1 MTEFGR
7 LARNDNLVL
16 FSSTSSL
23 QRVSTQQSHLNNPHR
38 LPRAVTPQSYTLRL
52 SPDLRTATF
61 NGSVSIDVTVHSS
74 VECIVMNAKELTI
87 TSVHVDGTEAGWS
100 LHEASERLI
109 IDISCDAGNS
119 TIDINFAGVLN
130 DKLRGFYR
138 STYVDDKGEEQVIA
152 TTQMQ
157 STDCRR
163 AFPCFDEPDF
173 KAVFR
178 VALEVDEGLLA
189 ISNGREISRTSLS
202 SGRTLVHFADT
213 MPMSTYLVA
222 FVVGKLEATE
232 PVMVN
237 GIPLR
242 TIHIPGKAHLTEFG
256 LNVGAYCLDW
266 FERYYEIP
274 YPSDKVD
281 MIALPDFAAGAMENL
296 GCITFREVLLLVD
309 PTTSTQV
316 ERELVADVVAHEL
329 AHMWFGDLVT
339 MKWWNGIWLNEAFAT
354 FMEVAAC
361 DAFAPQWKR
370 LVSFG
375 LERSVAFETD
385 SLHSTRPIEFEVLS
399 PDDSE
404 GMFDVLTYQKGG
416 AVLRMLEQ
424 YLGEERFRRGVN
436 RYLTTHSHGNT
447 ETSDLW
453 DAIEASV
460 DDGGEN
466 IPVRRLMDSWIW
478 QAGYPLVTAHLTDGH
493 LVLDQRR
500 FSFDDEPDATTWLVP
515 VHVRVGDSLHKLL
528 LQDEPIRLPIPNP
541 SVPIVVNAGGSGFY
555 RVPYSEELLRRLVGD
570 TFGELDVLERYN
582 LVDDAWNSVVAGH
595 SPASRFVEMCKQWR
609 DERDLAV
616 WQAMIAGL
624 KFINRLLSTED
635 DSFLAPHV
643 VEIVT
648 PCLHDLGWE
657 PRTGESDLD
666 AKLRGLVVSTLAVL
680 GHDADAQRRCR
691 DIFNRSANEDLDP
704 ELVASATSV
713 VAAIGDKTDYEA
725 FLARFR
731 EPSTPQEQVRMLYAL
746 DDFDSEELVI
756 RSCELAFSGEV
767 KTQNAPFLLNRCI
780 ANKNHGEVAWRHVRQ
795 HWDAANE
802 TFPVN
807 TIIRMIDSVRLLMS
821 DVAEADVQAFFG
833 EHDIPQAVL
842 TLKQVLERQ
851 RVNSSLRRREADR
864 LVSDLSR

>member
-1 MTEFGR
+1 
-7 LARNDNLVL
+7 
-16 FSSTSSL
+16 
-23 QRVSTQQSHLNNPHR
+23 
-38 LPRAVTPQSYTLRL
+38 
-52 SPDLRTATF
+52 
-61 NGSVSIDVTVHSS
+61 
-74 VECIVMNAKELTI
+74 MNAKELTVA
-87 TSVHVDGTEAGWS
+87 SVSIDGVEMGWS
-100 LHEASERLI
+100 LHEATERLI
-109 IDISCDAGNS
+109 IDSARDAGKA
-119 TIDINFAGVLN
+119 TIDITFSGVLN

-138 STYVDDKGEEQVIA
+138 STYVDDRGEEQIIA

-189 ISNGREISRTSLS
+189 ISNGKETSRTSLGG
-202 SGRTLVHFADT
+202 GRTLVHFADT

-242 TIHIPGKAHLTEFG
+242 TIHVPGKSHLTEFG
-256 LNVGAYCLDW
+256 LKVGAYCLDW
-266 FERYYEIP
+266 FERYYDIP

-309 PTTSTQV
+309 PATSTQV

-370 LVSFG
+370 WVSFG

-385 SLHSTRPIEFEVLS
+385 SLRSTRPIEFEVLS

-424 YLGEERFRRGVN
+424 FLGEQRFRRGVN
-436 RYLTTHSHGNT
+436 RYLTSHSHGNT

-460 DDGGEN
+460 NEDGGESV
-466 IPVRRLMDSWIW
+466 PVRRLMDSWIW
-478 QAGYPLVTAHLTDGH
+478 QAGYPLVSARLVDGQ

-515 VHVRVGDSLHKLL
+515 IQVRVGDTMHKLL
-528 LQDEPIRLPIPNP
+528 LQDVPVGLSLPNGP
-541 SVPIVVNAGGSGFY
+541 VPIVVNAGGSGFF
-555 RVPYSEELLRRLVGD
+555 RVAYSEELLERLSGD
-570 TFGELDVLERYN
+570 AFSSLDVLERYN

-595 SPASRFVEMCKQWR
+595 LPAIRFVEMCQQWR
-609 DERDLAV
+609 GERDLAV

-624 KFINRLLSTED
+624 KFVGRLLPEHS
-635 DSFLAPHV
+635 DSLLASHV
-643 VEIVT
+643 VDIVT
-648 PCLHDLGWE
+648 PCLNHLGWE
-657 PRTGESDLD
+657 PRAGESDLD
-666 AKLRGLVVSTLAVL
+666 AKLRGLIVSTLAVL
-680 GHDADAQRRCR
+680 GHDAEAQRRSR
-691 DIFNRSANEDLDP
+691 DIFDRSATEDLDP
-704 ELVASATSV
+704 ELVASATGV
-713 VAAIGDKTDYEA
+713 VAATGDATDYET

-731 EPSTPQEQVRMLYAL
+731 EPSSPQEQIRMLYAL
-746 DDFDSEELVI
+746 GDFDSEELVI

-795 HWDAANE
+795 HWNSANE

-807 TIIRMIDSVRLLMS
+807 TIIHMIDSVRLLMS

-851 RVNSSLRRREADR
+851 RVNSSLRRREAHR